1 MAIVKLMNVR
11 LSFPKL
17 FKAEVI
23 GKDAD
28 KRYYSCACPIVP
40 GSENHKALDAAILE
54 AAKTKWPDKWVAILK
69 VIRSKDDI
77 SFHEKELVNSEG
89 EVYDGFQ
96 SMHNLNASRNE
107 EKGPPM
113 VVDRGNRLLSATSGK
128 PYAGCWVNLSVEIWA
143 QDNANGKRINA
154 TLRTVQF
161 VRDGDSFGGGA
172 PLSGD
177 EFDALPEDA
186 DELFG

>member
-11 LSFPKL
+11 LAFPKL
-17 FKAEVI
+17 FKAEAI

-28 KRYYSCACPIVP
+28 NRYYSCACPIVP
-40 GSENHKALDAAILE
+40 DSENHKALNAAILE
-54 AAKTKWPDKWVAILK
+54 AAKTKWPDKWEAILK

-77 SFHEKELVNSEG
+77 SFHEKELVSSEG

-96 SMHNLNASRNE
+96 GMHNLNAGRNE
-107 EKGPPM
+107 EKGPPL
-113 VVDRGNRLLSATSGK
+113 VVNRDGTPLSAASGK

-143 QDNANGKRINA
+143 QDNSNGKRINA
-154 TLRTVQF
+154 TLRGVQF
-161 VRDGDSFGGGA
+161 SRDGDAFGGGA
-172 PLSGD
+172 PLSED